1 MGKCLGKC
9 SGKVNQHSNFFYINC
24 ESQELHEIKGGRNC
38 ISSLNTFITPTRT
51 CAIGYLSGNKLM
63 LAGGLNQLNEKVK
76 DSYIIQV
83 ELKRIKTLSLLPYG
97 IEGGSLH
104 EYKEWVYYLGGI
116 VTDISVNRHGIR
128 SADLFRYH
136 ITENYWQKIINTQ
149 NGNHINRNINLNQIQ
164 GFGSILH
171 SNFVYIIG
179 GRVIDDPNYFLT
191 SALRLNL
198 DTLVMEITNFQLP
211 FEILNPFCCK
221 FHDKILIL
229 QGHIKGNDHQT
240 FSYELNLDKGFHRSN
255 IQNFPETIVSSYPAL
270 SDQFNLRVL
279 GFNSWYRLRITDSPY
294 WDIIPNSLPA
304 VINGLGFQTEVL
316 PGGRECTMS
325 VSGLSVSFDRCTADT
340 DCIRQGRVDVGV
352 DRDLRRV
359 SIRGGNAMRM
369 ELHEESYQEDL
380 DDIHIVVPRR
390 LTADKAEPATRR
402 ENSWIPEIESPKGPE
417 SIDPDSDQEILVNR
431 LSGEKQ
437 SKLMSEAEEGKNS
450 PDMFP
455 KYNPPKTDT
464 NIANNFKLFRNE
476 LALPLFPQSKPENI
490 PQVVEPSSNISLPDS
505 YREINSKI
513 HKKSSSGSSD
523 LLQAKQL
530 FPDIPKYAVLHIEYS
545 QSSSSSSASRT
556 SSSGGLQQ
564 SPRPAQ
570 KIINIKFNE
579 SAVSSGIK
587 DAKIQIFAESRRS
600 ISDNEEQFKQGFG
613 LTEEKYESSGNEIE
627 KPEFPPELY
636 FNGEGFEQDIQFG
649 GFPVPRQNT
658 LTPLG
663 NAIKDSDT
671 SKEYSDFHESTQKI
685 SRNSFSCSE
694 NSITPNNLINSIKFQ
709 ESIRNISGNRVE
721 KQRDIV
727 LRDRELE
734 DLSNSSCSS
743 SSNNRSARDEA
754 SRRNILAHEEEEKLF
769 ISKKNTKRL
778 MKLVCNELKLEQQ
791 SSGYIEELLISS
803 KIVKVGTLPQAE
815 YVVCRI
821 IPNEETFRNKY
832 VKRIALGIHQIFG
845 KAALSEEQVSEI
857 QEYLGFKDKRRYSNI
872 EIARLVITVVKFLI
886 LSKL

>member
-1 MGKCLGKC
+1 
-9 SGKVNQHSNFFYINC
+9 
-24 ESQELHEIKGGRNC
+24 
-38 ISSLNTFITPTRT
+38 
-51 CAIGYLSGNKLM
+51 M

-149 NGNHINRNINLNQIQ
+149 NGNQINRNINLNQIQ

-556 SSSGGLQQ
+556 SSSEGLQQ

-613 LTEEKYESSGNEIE
+613 LTEEKYKSSGNEIE

-663 NAIKDSDT
+663 NAIKDSDA